1 MFGLLTLGA
10 AAVFAEEHMTIVYC
24 VIVDVY
30 CAANGRLGEILL
42 INNDIVKDRR
52 LKKRHALLR

>member
-10 AAVFAEEHMTIVYC
+10 APVFAEEHMTIVYC

-30 CAANGRLGEILL
+30 SEANGRLWEILL

-52 LKKRHALLR
+52 FKRRHALLR